1 MFTCTHAHGS
11 VVAWRVESASN
22 AGDPSLIPGWEDPL
36 KKETTTHSSILA
48 WKIPWTEEPGGLQFT
63 GSQRVGQNWET
74 SLSHRWR
81 LGIRHMTKSG
91 KVRRQMLRKGW
102 FGTLKTNCP
111 FLVSLKY
118 RRKFL
123 NLYNYLKICQLMVYT
138 VPKQKFETNKRYQ
151 SPKNFWHPQ

>member
-1 MFTCTHAHGS
+1 MYICTWIRGGLEGRVCLQCRRPKFDPWLGRSPEEGNHNPLQYSCLENPMDRG
-11 VVAWRVESASN
+11 AWRATVHRVTKSQ
-22 AGDPSLIPGWEDPL
+22 
-36 KKETTTHSSILA
+36 
-48 WKIPWTEEPGGLQFT
+48 TELRDFT
-63 GSQRVGQNWET
+63 
-74 SLSHRWR
+74 LHRWR